1 MDSLTPQTSPA
12 DTSGEGEQA
21 LNSSSVRDQF
31 FQDLTP
37 TDALP
42 PLETLKCALCGDFF
56 KDPLTLGCMHTFCT
70 SCLLKAHD
78 ATEADLEEFLAPPP
92 PRQAP
97 VAPPAPVAPQVGGG
111 ADGSA
116 AAQQPVVPQIPE
128 EPPRRRLECPTCTKV
143 LGLDPPEDPTEPFPN
158 ARLARI
164 VKLVH
169 DTPVL
174 CENCKQSESEKL
186 CSVCKVHCCQPCWDK
201 THSAPIFAKHEG
213 KPLRHSEM
221 TALPKCSQHILNDQE
236 FFVTA
241 DEVGA
246 CQVCLLKGDYVGA
259 QYALVNDVRNER
271 QGELEA
277 GIEDVLAQRERLEYG
292 KEETEEVLVELE
304 KNHQESIAAVKQN
317 FQAIREALQR
327 REQET
332 LQALDELKKAKKNV
346 LEEQV
351 EQSQIVMSQ
360 IDDGVRNVK
369 LVLKYSNPLEVIYQT
384 YVIDEHLK
392 TIGNVPST
400 APRVC
405 MQCQKDQAPCH
416 HPAVDASLPVL
427 LSDRVPAI
435 VMAYAAVPSP
445 QSVQDVAYGVRA
457 EADIA
462 PQATEEQKQVL
473 KQVASA
479 AQSEEEYGCSIM

>member
-1 MDSLTPQTSPA
+1 MEPSHNTS
-12 DTSGEGEQA
+12 A
-21 LNSSSVRDQF
+21 LLS
-31 FQDLTP
+31 DLSP
-37 TDALP
+37 TDMLP
-42 PLETLKCALCGDFF
+42 PLETLKCSICLEYF
-56 KDPLTLGCMHTFCT
+56 KDPLTLSCMHSFCT
-70 SCLLKAHD
+70 ACLLKEHN
-78 ATEADLEEFLAPPP
+78 ATEDDLESFLAP
-92 PRQAP
+92 ANA
-97 VAPPAPVAPQVGGG
+97 APPQPPQP
-111 ADGSA
+111 
-116 AAQQPVVPQIPE
+116 QQPLVLDQEGKPIPGQPMIPVLPPQPTK
-128 EPPRRRLECPTCTKV
+128 RCFQCPTCTKV
-143 LGLDPPEDPTEPFPN
+143 LGLEAPEDPTEPFLN
-158 ARLARI
+158 NRLQRI

-174 CENCKQSESEKL
+174 CENCKACESEKL
-186 CSVCKVHCCQPCWDK
+186 CSVCNVHCCQPCWEK
-201 THSAPIFAKHEG
+201 THTAPIFRKHEG

-221 TALPKCSQHILNDQE
+221 TALPKCIHHVLNDQE
-236 FFVTA
+236 FFVTQ

-271 QGELEA
+271 QGEIEA
-277 GIEDVLAQRERLEYG
+277 GIEDVLAQRERLEQG
-292 KEETEEVLVELE
+292 RDETKETLEDLE
-304 KNHQESIAAVKQN
+304 KNHEDSISAVRQN
-317 FQAIREALQR
+317 FAAIREALQK
-327 REQET
+327 REMET
-332 LQALDELKKAKKNV
+332 LSALDELKKAKKNV

-351 EQSQIVMSQ
+351 EQADMVIKQ

-384 YVIDEHLK
+384 YVIGEHLSN
-392 TIGNVPST
+392 IGAVPNT

-405 MQCQKDQAPCH
+405 LQCAKDQAPCH

-445 QSVQDVAYGVRA
+445 QSVEDVALGKKA
-457 EADIA
+457 ESEVV
-462 PQATEEQKQVL
+462 PQATDEQKQVL